1 MFFMNTDGQPF
12 ADEKLNR
19 DYVEFLDKQR
29 TTLARFAIDAA
40 DFHPCPD
47 DATGQSAFD
56 RHYVY
61 HTAWA
66 ARVLKEQGVEAHVDI
81 SSYLYFSTLVSAFI
95 PVRYYEY
102 RPCDLALSGFSA
114 GHQDLMGLSFED
126 GSIPSLSC
134 MHVVEHIGLGRY
146 GDKIDPDGDLKA
158 ISELKRVVAP
168 GGLLLFVT
176 PCGAKSRICFN
187 AHRIYTYAQVM
198 SYFEGFEPIKVSL
211 ITDQP
216 DDPDFIDQATEEDF
230 NRQRYGCGCFALRKI
245 KNHG

>member
-1 MFFMNTDGQPF
+1 MNTDGQLF

-19 DYVEFLDKQR
+19 DYVEFLDKQKA
-29 TTLARFAIDAA
+29 TLARFAIDAA
-40 DFHPCPD
+40 DFHPCPG
-47 DATGQSAFD
+47 DATSQSTFD

-66 ARVLKEQGVEAHVDI
+66 ARVLRQQGVAAHVDI
-81 SSYLYFSTLVSAFI
+81 SSLVYFSTILSAFI
-95 PVRYYEY
+95 PVKFYEY
-102 RPCDLALSGFSA
+102 RPASLILSDFSLE
-114 GHQDLMGLSFED
+114 HQDLMGLTFES

-158 ISELKRVVAP
+158 MSELKRVVAP

-187 AHRIYTYAQVM
+187 AHRIYTYAQVL
-198 SYFEGFEPIKVSL
+198 SYFEGFEAIKVSL
-211 ITDQP
+211 VTDCP
-216 DDPDFIDQATEEDF
+216 GDPDFIDQAMEEDF
-230 NRQRYGCGCFALRKI
+230 NRQRYGCGCFALRKL